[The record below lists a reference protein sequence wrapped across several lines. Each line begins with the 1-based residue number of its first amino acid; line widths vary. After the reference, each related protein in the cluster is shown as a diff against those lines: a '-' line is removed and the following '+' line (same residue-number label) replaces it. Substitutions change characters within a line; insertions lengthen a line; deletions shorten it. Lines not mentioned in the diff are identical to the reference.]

1 MEFDF
6 EKAVRSPWAAGVLG
20 SVVSLRWVP
29 GITMVGRMF
38 HVGSGTACAGFV
50 APALAEWLQVAS
62 VAVQSGLAFAVGLFG
77 LSLAAAATEAIKA
90 VGWADVIKGWVSRK
104 G

>member
-6 EKAVRSPWAAGVLG
+6 EKAARSPWVAGVLG

-29 GITMVGRMF
+29 GATVVGRMF
-38 HVGSGTACAGFV
+38 HVGSGTVCAGFISPALTEWLHV
-50 APALAEWLQVAS
+50 API
-62 VAVQSGLAFAVGLFG
+62 AVQSGLAFAVGLFG

-90 VGWADVIKGWVSRK
+90 VGWAEVIKGWVSRK